1 MYDQKYPRL
10 RAWLAAVISSLLLSP
25 SAMAGSLEQAFM
37 KLAPEERSRQICIN
51 RGLETV
57 RRDARLRGADRMK
70 TSIIT
75 PSVLEGSTLTA
86 KGGAVRVNHRWFA
99 LSFTCQMTK
108 DAMRAT
114 SFTFELGRE
123 IPKNKWQDYGLWE

>member
-1 MYDQKYPRL
+1 MHDQNEPRL
-10 RAWLAAVISSLLLSP
+10 RASLAAVITLLLLSSP
-25 SAMAGSLEQAFM
+25 AAAGALDQALL

-70 TSIIT
+70 SSITS
-75 PSVLEGSTLTA
+75 PPVLEGTKLTA
-86 KGGAVRVNHRWFA
+86 KGGAVRANHRWYT
-99 LSFTCQMTK
+99 LSFMCQLTNDTK
-108 DAMRAT
+108 QVT

-123 IPKNKWQDYGLWE
+123 IPKDKWESYGLWD